1 VVPGVRR
8 NCKPLR
14 LARSQFL
21 HSFPRR
27 FNARVDCRAGTGCA
41 MRSGMATHEIQER
54 AYRFGR
60 DVMLYALACESTS
73 LIGRELLRQ
82 LFRAAASVGANLQEA
97 QAAVSKRD
105 FNHKVAIA
113 RKEAFESRHWLRLR
127 RDMCPDDNALPGL
140 QQEAEEVCRVLS
152 AILRSASRSN
162 SRGGSSEQ

>member
-1 VVPGVRR
+1 M
-8 NCKPLR
+8 
-14 LARSQFL
+14 
-21 HSFPRR
+21 
-27 FNARVDCRAGTGCA
+27 T
-41 MRSGMATHEIQER
+41 THEIQER

-105 FNHKVAIA
+105 FIHKVAIA

-127 RDMCPDDNALPGL
+127 RDMCPNDTPLPGL
-140 QQEAEEVCRVLS
+140 QQEADEVCRVLS
-152 AILRSASRSN
+152 AILRSANRSE
-162 SRGGSSEQ
+162 SRGGITGQ